1 MRLYVERVEV
11 GAMYEGIIYDY
22 SIYARTEDGKRIE
35 ILDDNCFNLTNKIAT
50 YVDALLFIFDTP
62 NIHTEETITGVY
74 VGEICVKDWAHIS
87 IDIQN
92 KYHAISTESGTF
104 LFDFEEN
111 ERKISIGEVITLD
124 IMRYD
129 LVAYN

>member
-11 GAMYEGIIYDY
+11 GAVYEGIIYDFWV
-22 SIYARTEDGKRIE
+22 YARTEDGKRIK
-35 ILDDNCFNLTNKIAT
+35 IFDDNKFNLTNKIAS
-50 YVDALLFIFDTP
+50 YLDALLFIFDTP
-62 NIHTEETITGVY
+62 NIHTEESITGVY
-74 VGEICVKDWAHIS
+74 VGEICVRDWAHIS

-92 KYHAISTESGTF
+92 KYHAISTNSGTF

-111 ERKISIGEVITLD
+111 ERNISIGETITLD
-124 IMRYD
+124 VMRYD